1 MGSIMNKDFPSDI
14 NQVLFPLINM
24 AIYLKCKK
32 ANKVIA
38 LLGHNLQ
45 ISHTSA
51 TTSYKENH
59 FIVIAYT
66 SAMTCLDIN
75 VPTSCFKAAPL

>member
-1 MGSIMNKDFPSDI
+1 MDEDFPLDVD
-14 NQVLFPLINM
+14 QLLFHLVSR
-24 AIYLKCKK
+24 AIYPECAN